1 MSIAA
6 GTPAPHATSVGH
18 LTHLKRAADMKA
30 LTWHGKG
37 DIRCESVPDPE
48 IQDGRD
54 AIIKVRAC
62 AICGSDV
69 HLYDGVMP
77 TMESGDVLGHET
89 MGEVVALGKD
99 NKKLKIGD
107 RVVVPFTI
115 SCGECF
121 FCKRGF
127 YSGCERS
134 NPNKQAAEK
143 LWGHSPAGLF
153 GYSHMLGG
161 FAGGQAEYLRVPF
174 ADVGPLKVPDSMTD
188 EQALFLSDIFPT
200 GYMAAEFCNIQP
212 EDTIAIWGCGPVGQ
226 FAIRSAFLLGAG
238 RVIAIDTVPER
249 LALAR
254 SAGAQTLDFKRDDV
268 YARIQDLTDG
278 RGADACIDAVGTEA
292 DATASVDSVI
302 DRVKVA
308 TFMGTDRPHVLRQ
321 AIHCCRNFGTVS
333 IVGVYGG
340 LLDNIP
346 MGSAINRGLTF
357 KMAQTPVQAYM
368 PKLLE
373 RIERGEID
381 PTFVITHR
389 ATLDQGPEL
398 YKTFRDKKDGCIKV
412 VLKP

>member
-1 MSIAA
+1 
-6 GTPAPHATSVGH
+6 
-18 LTHLKRAADMKA
+18 MKA

-37 DIRCESVPDPE
+37 DIRCETVPDPRIE
-48 IQDGRD
+48 HGRD
-54 AIIKVRAC
+54 AIIKVTAC
-62 AICGSDV
+62 AICGSDL
-69 HLYDGVMP
+69 HLFDGIMP
-77 TMESGDVLGHET
+77 SMETGDVLGHET
-89 MGEVVALGKD
+89 MGEVMEVGSE
-99 NKKLKIGD
+99 NKKLKVGD

-134 NPNKQAAEK
+134 NPNAKQAEK
-143 LWGHSPAGLF
+143 MWGHSPAGLF

-161 FAGGQAEYLRVPF
+161 FAGGQAEYMRVPF
-174 ADVGPLKVPDSMTD
+174 ADVGPYKVPAGLND
-188 EQALFLSDIFPT
+188 EQVLFLSDIFPT
-200 GYMAAEFCNIQP
+200 GYMAADFCNLKGG
-212 EDTIAIWGCGPVGQ
+212 ETVAIWGCGPVGQ
-226 FAIRSAFLLGAG
+226 LAIRSAFLLGAE

-249 LALAR
+249 LSLAER
-254 SAGAQTLDFKRDDV
+254 SGAVTLDFKKEDINDRV
-268 YARIQDLTDG
+268 QELTHG
-278 RGADACIDAVGTEA
+278 RGADACIDAVGTEPETSASA
-292 DATASVDSVI
+292 DSLM

-340 LLDNIP
+340 LLDKIP

-357 KMAQTPVQAYM
+357 RMAQTPVQHYM
-368 PKLLE
+368 PKLME
-373 RIERGEID
+373 RIEKGEID
-381 PTFVITHR
+381 PSFVITHR

-412 VLKP
+412 VMKPFG